1 MGGDAGD
8 IYADS
13 HTSMTLA
20 KMLKRRKTRFIDYS
34 HLLSVTWHGLRATQ
48 LIRFGVY
55 VDYEEGIYSTAV
67 VFFGC
72 VHARQDLVP

>member
-48 LIRFGVY
+48 LIRFGFMSIMKKAFIRLQWFSPGAY
-55 VDYEEGIYSTAV
+55 MLDKI
-67 VFFGC
+67 
-72 VHARQDLVP
+72 